1 MVMYATQLRMLEQMG
16 FAVTPSVLQ
25 LVKKHKGN
33 VNNIVGELLSL
44 Q

>member
-1 MVMYATQLRMLEQMG
+1 MVMYATQLHTLEQMG
-16 FAVTPSVLQ
+16 FTITPSVLQ

-33 VNNIVGELLSL
+33 VNNAVGELLSL